1 MVLKGNVADVPIPEV
16 KVYNGLF
23 HFNPSTT
30 RGKWFFFA
38 QVCRIGTGM
47 GISML
52 PRFCE
57 NEVKNL
63 R

>member
-1 MVLKGNVADVPIPEV
+1 MVLKKIEADVPIPEV

-38 QVCRIGTGM
+38 QVG
-47 GISML
+47 
-52 PRFCE
+52 
-57 NEVKNL
+57 NL
-63 R
+63 MYRAFF